1 MARIASTALVVALL
15 AATAAAFALTEGLKL
30 ERSPIFGTAVAKVFS
45 PVCRCKTRTAS
56 IAFRLRKADT
66 VEVSIVDRRGTV
78 VDTVVAG
85 ERLGP
90 GRVELAWD
98 GLRGDGTPYPEG
110 RYRPR
115 VHLRDAHRTIV
126 LPNPIALDTTP
137 PRVLTADLAPEVIS
151 PDGDSRGDV
160 ARVTYRL
167 SEPARAVLYV
177 RGTKRVE
184 QRFARERD
192 SLAWYG
198 IVKGKPVHRGLYSLT
213 LAARDPAGNLG
224 EAVPVGRLTVRYVAL
239 GRTRIAVRAG
249 TRLAV
254 RVSADAAT
262 IRWRLGGRA
271 GTARPGTLVLR
282 APEQPGSYTLFV
294 SAAGRA
300 AKAAVIVRERP

>member
-30 ERSPIFGTAVAKVFS
+30 ERSPIVGTAVAKVFS

-66 VEVSIVDRRGTV
+66 VGLSIVDSGGKV
-78 VDTVVAG
+78 VDVVVAD
-85 ERLGP
+85 ERFAP

-98 GLRGDGTPYPEG
+98 GLSGAGTPFPEG

-126 LPNPIALDTTP
+126 LPNPITLDTTP
-137 PRVLTADLAPEVIS
+137 PRVLAADVAPEVIS
-151 PDGDSRGDV
+151 PDGDRRSDAV
-160 ARVTYRL
+160 RVRYRL

-177 RGTKRVE
+177 RGAKRVE

-192 SLAWYG
+192 ALAWFG
-198 IVKGKPVHRGLYSLT
+198 IVRGKPVRRGLYPLT

-224 EAVPVGRLTVRYVAL
+224 EPVPIGRLTVRFVTL
-239 GRTRIAVRAG
+239 GRDRIVVRAG

-254 RVSADAAT
+254 RVSADATT
-262 IRWRLGGRA
+262 IRWRLRGRA

-282 APEQPGSYTLFV
+282 APEQPGRYTLYV
-294 SAAGRA
+294 SASGHA
-300 AKAAVIVRERP
+300 AKAAVIVRAAP

>member
-45 PVCRCKTRTAS
+45 PVCRCSTRTAS

-66 VEVSIVDRRGTV
+66 VEVSIVDRGGSV
-78 VDTVVAG
+78 VDVVTRD
-85 ERLGP
+85 EQLGP

-98 GLRGDGTPYPEG
+98 GLRADGTPFPEG

-126 LPNPIALDTTP
+126 LPNPITLDTTP
-137 PRVLTADLAPEVIS
+137 PRVLSADLAPEVIS
-151 PDGDSRGDV
+151 PDGDKRGDV
-160 ARVTYRL
+160 VRVGYRL

-177 RGTKRVE
+177 RGKRRVE

-198 IVKGKPVHRGLYSLT
+198 IVRGKPVRRGVYPLS

-224 EAVPVGRLTVRYVAL
+224 EPVPIGRLIVRYVTL
-239 GRTRIAVRAG
+239 GRDRIVVRAG

-262 IRWRLGGRA
+262 VRWRLGGRA
-271 GTARPGTLVLR
+271 GTAKPGTLVLR
-282 APEQPGSYTLFV
+282 APEQPGSYTLYV

-300 AKAAVIVRERP
+300 ARASVIVRAAP